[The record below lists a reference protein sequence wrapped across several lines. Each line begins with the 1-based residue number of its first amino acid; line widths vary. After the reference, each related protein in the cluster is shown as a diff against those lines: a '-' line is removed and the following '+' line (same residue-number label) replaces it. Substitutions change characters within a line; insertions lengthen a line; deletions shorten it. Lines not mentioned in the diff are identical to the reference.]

1 MPVDCYA
8 TLRQALAAA
17 LDAAARAGA
26 DLGDPSASGH
36 LAAYASERK
45 AAALTL
51 MASLDT
57 LHRLFG
63 DQPPAA
69 AAAQQQAGSLRE
81 SAGVGMAGLGA
92 APGAA
97 EASAVSGGSAA
108 GFGALGMYADVSS
121 SNNNSSS
128 SGSSSGPVSAASLPW
143 PLRRAVSDLREAGLA
158 TLNLL
163 PPLKALLA
171 KHAMGLK

>member
-1 MPVDCYA
+1 LTTVA
-8 TLRQALAAA
+8 QLRQALAAA

-69 AAAQQQAGSLRE
+69 AAAAQQQAGSSRE
-81 SAGVGMAGLGA
+81 SAGAGTAGLGA

-97 EASAVSGGSAA
+97 EASATSGGSAA
-108 GFGALGMYADVSS
+108 GFGALGIYADVSS
-121 SNNNSSS
+121 SNSSS
-128 SGSSSGPVSAASLPW
+128 SGSSSSSGPVSAASLPW